1 MTSPADKAAPRK
13 ASRRSRIQSPN
24 LYAIGKI
31 PRAVLAAAKA
41 DAPILHKQ
49 IEAAPDLPP
58 QLSAFFRAYWR
69 ADPLLRPRLIQDNG
83 DLFPGGP
90 NAGYMDAEGKPVP
103 APTSFIFLAV
113 QGHGTVWRAMLAAE
127 WREASLVGDGAVTN
141 PRDLIRWVVSA
152 QQTACS
158 LITTA
163 MMFNLLPMNWAFAP
177 DYADAAATETW
188 ADGMR
193 DHKLEIEV
201 INRASTAAASTAAAS
216 TAAHLHQLTQ
226 GPPPCA
232 PY

>member
-1 MTSPADKAAPRK
+1 MTSPGEAKPAPLKTPR
-13 ASRRSRIQSPN
+13 RRSRVPPPN
-24 LYAIGKI
+24 LYAVGKI
-31 PRAVLAAAKA
+31 PRSVLAATKA
-41 DAPILHKQ
+41 DAPLLHKQ
-49 IEAAPDLPP
+49 IEAAP
-58 QLSAFFRAYWR
+58 QLSLRLAGFFSDYWR
-69 ADPLLRPRLIQDNG
+69 ADANERPRLIQDNG
-83 DLFPGGP
+83 HLFPGGP
-90 NAGYMDAEGKPVP
+90 NAGYMDADGKPVA
-103 APTSFIFLAV
+103 APTSFVFLEV

-127 WREASLVGDGAVTN
+127 WRSAGLVGDEAVTN

-163 MMFNLLPMNWAFAP
+163 MMYNLLPMNWAFAP

-193 DHKLEIEV
+193 DHKVEIDV
-201 INRASTAAASTAAAS
+201 INRATNAAATAAQRN
-216 TAAHLHQLTQ
+216 QLTQ